1 MVRPRT
7 VCAEE
12 VIKWPKSFKNMQQ
25 HLIDS
30 VLMYFTS
37 YWTEFISVQGFKI
50 VDDLFA
56 WSTKKGKKDLDA
68 VAAQLNLGFYQRGF

>member
-30 VLMYFTS
+30 VLMYFTVIGQNS
-37 YWTEFISVQGFKI
+37 SQCKALKLWMIYLHE
-50 VDDLFA
+50 A
-56 WSTKKGKKDLDA
+56 PKKGKKTLM
-68 VAAQLNLGFYQRGF
+68 Q